1 MTAVTPVSVLRREQP
16 ARRGLPSV
24 ARNYLAALAF
34 AAAVAT
40 IVAGLRPEPVPWKH
54 FVILLLVAPAVQ
66 LFAEHGPGNQVFH
79 SGLAFT
85 VAAVLLLPP
94 ELAVLVC
101 IVQHLPEW
109 ARQRYPWYIQT
120 FNIVNYVLSALAAAL
135 VWRLYGAGAA
145 DTRAAAVAAAACS
158 GAVFVLVNH
167 TLLARMLRYARG
179 RTLSETRLFRVD
191 GLAGS
196 GSLAAIGIVFAFTV
210 DRDPLLAVL
219 VALPL
224 LLVQRALTVP
234 LLRDEASR
242 DHSIAFPHGH
252 RIFATTSKG
261 PARARRPSGSRRSSP
276 SPGGASSPTCG
287 RTRRTRTGSTS
298 APPTRGGRTRAGSGG
313 RSTAARRSSGFR
325 PPRRS
330 TARSRPARAA
340 ATPSSRSTAPV
351 VSTSTTSRSRT
362 SASRDRTTRG
372 RRSRCATRPE
382 SPTPESI
389 GSGTPSTATR
399 PRAGRSTSRT
409 TRSGAGTC
417 SAGRPRSTTRSSCTA
432 HSPARPQVWHSG
444 LRTTSRRPGAATKG
458 SWGTTRS
465 ARSRPRPVRSGRAAA
480 PPSSRR
486 PCTTST

>member
-16 ARRGLPSV
+16 ARRGLPIE
-24 ARNYLAALAF
+24 ARNYLAALAL
-34 AAAVAT
+34 AAAAAT
-40 IVAGLRPEPVPWKH
+40 IAIGLQPEPVPWKH

-135 VWRLYGAGAA
+135 VWRLFGAGTT
-145 DTRAAAVAAAACS
+145 DTGAAAVAAAACC
-158 GAVFVLVNH
+158 GAVFVVVNH

-179 RTLSETRLFRVD
+179 RTLAETRLFSVD

-242 DHSIAFPHGH
+242 DHKTGLLNTRALE
-252 RIFATTSKG
+252 RA
-261 PARARRPSGSRRSSP
+261 AEQELERARRFGRPISVIVCDVDGLREVNNKHGHLAGDAALAAVADTLCAELRDYDL
-276 SPGGASSPTCG
+276 CG
-287 RTRRTRTGSTS
+287 RF
-298 APPTRGGRTRAGSGG
+298 GGDEFVVVLPETALDEALEVAERIDRAL
-313 RSTAARRSSGFR
+313 AARSVATGRDSFPVALSTGVATLTPEHGF
-325 PPRRS
+325 S
-330 TARSRPARAA
+330 LKALLADADATMYKAKAARA
-340 ATPSSRSTAPV
+340 T
-351 VSTSTTSRSRT
+351 
-362 SASRDRTTRG
+362 
-372 RRSRCATRPE
+372 
-382 SPTPESI
+382 
-389 GSGTPSTATR
+389 
-399 PRAGRSTSRT
+399 
-409 TRSGAGTC
+409 
-417 SAGRPRSTTRSSCTA
+417 
-432 HSPARPQVWHSG
+432 G
-444 LRTTSRRPGAATKG
+444 LA
-458 SWGTTRS
+458 
-465 ARSRPRPVRSGRAAA
+465 
-480 PPSSRR
+480 
-486 PCTTST
+486 

>member
-16 ARRGLPSV
+16 ARRGLPIE
-24 ARNYLAALAF
+24 ARNYLAALAL
-34 AAAVAT
+34 AAAAAT
-40 IVAGLRPEPVPWKH
+40 IAIGLQPEPVPWKH

-66 LFAEHGPGNQVFH
+66 RFAEHGPGNQVFH

-135 VWRLYGAGAA
+135 VWRLFGAGTT
-145 DTRAAAVAAAACS
+145 DTGAAAVAAAACC
-158 GAVFVLVNH
+158 GAVFVVVNH

-179 RTLSETRLFRVD
+179 RTLAETRLFSVD

-242 DHSIAFPHGH
+242 DHKTGLLNTRALE
-252 RIFATTSKG
+252 RA
-261 PARARRPSGSRRSSP
+261 AEQELERARRFGRPISVIVCDVDGLREVNNKHGHLAGDAALAAVADTLCDELRDYDL
-276 SPGGASSPTCG
+276 CG
-287 RTRRTRTGSTS
+287 RF
-298 APPTRGGRTRAGSGG
+298 GGDEFVVVLPETALDEALEVAERIDRAL
-313 RSTAARRSSGFR
+313 AARSVATGRDSFPVALSTGVATLTPEHGF
-325 PPRRS
+325 S
-330 TARSRPARAA
+330 LKALLADADATMYKAKAARA
-340 ATPSSRSTAPV
+340 T
-351 VSTSTTSRSRT
+351 
-362 SASRDRTTRG
+362 
-372 RRSRCATRPE
+372 
-382 SPTPESI
+382 
-389 GSGTPSTATR
+389 
-399 PRAGRSTSRT
+399 
-409 TRSGAGTC
+409 
-417 SAGRPRSTTRSSCTA
+417 
-432 HSPARPQVWHSG
+432 G
-444 LRTTSRRPGAATKG
+444 LA
-458 SWGTTRS
+458 
-465 ARSRPRPVRSGRAAA
+465 
-480 PPSSRR
+480 
-486 PCTTST
+486 

>member
-16 ARRGLPSV
+16 ARRGLPIE
-24 ARNYLAALAF
+24 ARNYLAALAL
-34 AAAVAT
+34 AAAAAT
-40 IVAGLRPEPVPWKH
+40 IAIGLQPEPVPWKH

-135 VWRLYGAGAA
+135 VWRLFGAGTT
-145 DTRAAAVAAAACS
+145 DTGAAAVAAAACC
-158 GAVFVLVNH
+158 GAVFVVVNH

-179 RTLSETRLFRVD
+179 RTLAETRLFTVD

-242 DHSIAFPHGH
+242 DHKTGLLNTRALE
-252 RIFATTSKG
+252 RA
-261 PARARRPSGSRRSSP
+261 AEQELERARRFGRPISVIVCDVDGLREVNNKHGHLAGDAALAAVADTLCDELRDYDL
-276 SPGGASSPTCG
+276 CG
-287 RTRRTRTGSTS
+287 RF
-298 APPTRGGRTRAGSGG
+298 GGDEFVVVLPETALDEALEVAERIDRAL
-313 RSTAARRSSGFR
+313 AARSVATGRDSFPVALSTGVATLTPEHGF
-325 PPRRS
+325 S
-330 TARSRPARAA
+330 LKALLADADATMYKAKAARA
-340 ATPSSRSTAPV
+340 T
-351 VSTSTTSRSRT
+351 
-362 SASRDRTTRG
+362 
-372 RRSRCATRPE
+372 
-382 SPTPESI
+382 
-389 GSGTPSTATR
+389 
-399 PRAGRSTSRT
+399 
-409 TRSGAGTC
+409 
-417 SAGRPRSTTRSSCTA
+417 
-432 HSPARPQVWHSG
+432 G
-444 LRTTSRRPGAATKG
+444 LA
-458 SWGTTRS
+458 
-465 ARSRPRPVRSGRAAA
+465 
-480 PPSSRR
+480 
-486 PCTTST
+486 

>member
-16 ARRGLPSV
+16 ARRGLPIE
-24 ARNYLAALAF
+24 ARNYLAALAL
-34 AAAVAT
+34 AAAAAT
-40 IVAGLRPEPVPWKH
+40 IAIGLQPEPVPWKH

-135 VWRLYGAGAA
+135 VWRLFGAGTT
-145 DTRAAAVAAAACS
+145 DTGAAAVAAAACC
-158 GAVFVLVNH
+158 GAVFVVVNH

-179 RTLSETRLFRVD
+179 RTLAETRLFSVD

-234 LLRDEASR
+234 LLRE
-242 DHSIAFPHGH
+242 
-252 RIFATTSKG
+252 
-261 PARARRPSGSRRSSP
+261 RARRFGRPISVIVCDVDGLREVNNKHGHLAGDAALAAVADTLCDELRDYDL
-276 SPGGASSPTCG
+276 CG
-287 RTRRTRTGSTS
+287 RF
-298 APPTRGGRTRAGSGG
+298 GGDEFVVVLPETALDEALEVAERIDRAL
-313 RSTAARRSSGFR
+313 AARSVATGRDSFPVALSTGVATLTPEHGF
-325 PPRRS
+325 S
-330 TARSRPARAA
+330 LKALLADADATMYKAKAARA
-340 ATPSSRSTAPV
+340 T
-351 VSTSTTSRSRT
+351 
-362 SASRDRTTRG
+362 
-372 RRSRCATRPE
+372 
-382 SPTPESI
+382 
-389 GSGTPSTATR
+389 
-399 PRAGRSTSRT
+399 
-409 TRSGAGTC
+409 
-417 SAGRPRSTTRSSCTA
+417 
-432 HSPARPQVWHSG
+432 G
-444 LRTTSRRPGAATKG
+444 LA
-458 SWGTTRS
+458 
-465 ARSRPRPVRSGRAAA
+465 
-480 PPSSRR
+480 
-486 PCTTST
+486 

>member
-16 ARRGLPSV
+16 ARRGLPIE
-24 ARNYLAALAF
+24 ARNYLAALAL
-34 AAAVAT
+34 AAAAAT
-40 IVAGLRPEPVPWKH
+40 IAIGLQPEPVPWKH

-135 VWRLYGAGAA
+135 VWRLFGAGTT
-145 DTRAAAVAAAACS
+145 DTGAAAVAAAACC
-158 GAVFVLVNH
+158 GAVFVVVNH

-179 RTLSETRLFRVD
+179 RTLAETRLFSVD

-242 DHSIAFPHGH
+242 DHKTGLLNTRALE
-252 RIFATTSKG
+252 RA
-261 PARARRPSGSRRSSP
+261 AEQELERARRFGRPISVIVCDVDGLREVNNKHGHLAGDAALARVADLLGHP
-276 SPGGASSPTCG
+276 LRAADAAFRIGGDEFALILPELDRETAEAAV
-287 RTRRTRTGSTS
+287 RRT
-298 APPTRGGRTRAGSGG
+298 AAHLEQMCEAEGRAV
-313 RSTAARRSSGFR
+313 TASFGVAIFGADAHD
-325 PPRRS
+325 PE
-330 TARSRPARAA
+330 ALLRAA
-340 ATPSSRSTAPV
+340 DAAMY
-351 VSTSTTSRSRT
+351 
-362 SASRDRTTRG
+362 A
-372 RRSRCATRPE
+372 AK
-382 SPTPESI
+382 
-389 GSGTPSTATR
+389 
-399 PRAGRSTSRT
+399 
-409 TRSGAGTC
+409 RSGE
-417 SAGRPRSTTRSSCTA
+417 RVR
-432 HSPARPQVWHSG
+432 
-444 LRTTSRRPGAATKG
+444 LAA
-458 SWGTTRS
+458 
-465 ARSRPRPVRSGRAAA
+465 
-480 PPSSRR
+480 
-486 PCTTST
+486 

>member
-1 MTAVTPVSVLRREQP
+1 VTPVSVLRREQP
-16 ARRGLPSV
+16 ARRGLPIE
-24 ARNYLAALAF
+24 ARNYLAALAL
-34 AAAVAT
+34 AAAAAT
-40 IVAGLRPEPVPWKH
+40 IAIGLQPEPVPWKH

-135 VWRLYGAGAA
+135 VWRLFGAGTT
-145 DTRAAAVAAAACS
+145 DTGAAAVAAAACC
-158 GAVFVLVNH
+158 GAVFVVVNH

-179 RTLSETRLFRVD
+179 RTLAETRLFSVD

-242 DHSIAFPHGH
+242 DHKTGLLNTRALE
-252 RIFATTSKG
+252 RA
-261 PARARRPSGSRRSSP
+261 AEQELERARRFGRPISVIVCDVDGLREVNNKHGHLAGDAALAAVADTLCDELRDYDL
-276 SPGGASSPTCG
+276 CG
-287 RTRRTRTGSTS
+287 RF
-298 APPTRGGRTRAGSGG
+298 GGDEFVVVLPETALDEALEVAERIDRAL
-313 RSTAARRSSGFR
+313 AARSVATGRDSFPVALSTGVATLTPEHGF
-325 PPRRS
+325 S
-330 TARSRPARAA
+330 LKALLADADATMYKAKAARA
-340 ATPSSRSTAPV
+340 T
-351 VSTSTTSRSRT
+351 
-362 SASRDRTTRG
+362 
-372 RRSRCATRPE
+372 
-382 SPTPESI
+382 
-389 GSGTPSTATR
+389 
-399 PRAGRSTSRT
+399 
-409 TRSGAGTC
+409 
-417 SAGRPRSTTRSSCTA
+417 
-432 HSPARPQVWHSG
+432 G
-444 LRTTSRRPGAATKG
+444 LA
-458 SWGTTRS
+458 
-465 ARSRPRPVRSGRAAA
+465 
-480 PPSSRR
+480 
-486 PCTTST
+486 

>member
-16 ARRGLPSV
+16 ARRGLPIE
-24 ARNYLAALAF
+24 ARNYLAALA
-34 AAAVAT
+34 AAAAT
-40 IVAGLRPEPVPWKH
+40 IAIGLQPEPVPWKH

-135 VWRLYGAGAA
+135 VWRLFGAGTT
-145 DTRAAAVAAAACS
+145 DTGAAAVAAAACC
-158 GAVFVLVNH
+158 GAVFVVVNH

-179 RTLSETRLFRVD
+179 RTLAETRLFSVD

-242 DHSIAFPHGH
+242 DHKTGLLNTRALE
-252 RIFATTSKG
+252 RA
-261 PARARRPSGSRRSSP
+261 AEQELERARRFGRPISVIVCDVDGLREVNNKHGHLAGDAALAAVADTLCDELRDYDL
-276 SPGGASSPTCG
+276 CG
-287 RTRRTRTGSTS
+287 RF
-298 APPTRGGRTRAGSGG
+298 GGDEFVVVLPETALDEALEVAERIDRAL
-313 RSTAARRSSGFR
+313 AARSVATGRDSFPVALSTGVATLTPEHGF
-325 PPRRS
+325 S
-330 TARSRPARAA
+330 LKALLADADATMYKAKAARA
-340 ATPSSRSTAPV
+340 T
-351 VSTSTTSRSRT
+351 
-362 SASRDRTTRG
+362 
-372 RRSRCATRPE
+372 
-382 SPTPESI
+382 
-389 GSGTPSTATR
+389 
-399 PRAGRSTSRT
+399 
-409 TRSGAGTC
+409 
-417 SAGRPRSTTRSSCTA
+417 
-432 HSPARPQVWHSG
+432 G
-444 LRTTSRRPGAATKG
+444 LA
-458 SWGTTRS
+458 
-465 ARSRPRPVRSGRAAA
+465 
-480 PPSSRR
+480 
-486 PCTTST
+486 

>member
-16 ARRGLPSV
+16 ARRGLPIE
-24 ARNYLAALAF
+24 ARNYLAALAL
-34 AAAVAT
+34 AAAAAT
-40 IVAGLRPEPVPWKH
+40 IAIGLQPEPVPWKH

-135 VWRLYGAGAA
+135 VWRLFGAGTT
-145 DTRAAAVAAAACS
+145 DTGAAAVAAAACC
-158 GAVFVLVNH
+158 GAVFVVVNH

-179 RTLSETRLFRVD
+179 RTLAETRLFSVD

-242 DHSIAFPHGH
+242 DHKTGLLNTRALE
-252 RIFATTSKG
+252 RA
-261 PARARRPSGSRRSSP
+261 AEQELERARRFGRPISVIVCDVDGLREVNNKHGHLAGDAALAAVADTLCDELRDYDL
-276 SPGGASSPTCG
+276 CG
-287 RTRRTRTGSTS
+287 RF
-298 APPTRGGRTRAGSGG
+298 GGDEFVVVLPETALDEALEVAERIDRAL
-313 RSTAARRSSGFR
+313 AARSVATGRDSFPVALSTGVATLTPEHGF
-325 PPRRS
+325 S
-330 TARSRPARAA
+330 LKALLADADATMYKAKAARA
-340 ATPSSRSTAPV
+340 T
-351 VSTSTTSRSRT
+351 
-362 SASRDRTTRG
+362 
-372 RRSRCATRPE
+372 
-382 SPTPESI
+382 
-389 GSGTPSTATR
+389 
-399 PRAGRSTSRT
+399 
-409 TRSGAGTC
+409 
-417 SAGRPRSTTRSSCTA
+417 
-432 HSPARPQVWHSG
+432 G
-444 LRTTSRRPGAATKG
+444 LA
-458 SWGTTRS
+458 
-465 ARSRPRPVRSGRAAA
+465 
-480 PPSSRR
+480 
-486 PCTTST
+486 

>member
-16 ARRGLPSV
+16 ARRGLPIE
-24 ARNYLAALAF
+24 ARNYLAALAL
-34 AAAVAT
+34 AAAAAT
-40 IVAGLRPEPVPWKH
+40 IAIGLQPEPVPWKH

-135 VWRLYGAGAA
+135 VWRLFGAGTT
-145 DTRAAAVAAAACS
+145 DTGAAAVAAAACC
-158 GAVFVLVNH
+158 GAVFVVVNH

-179 RTLSETRLFRVD
+179 RTLAETRLFSVD

-242 DHSIAFPHGH
+242 DHKTGLLNTRALE
-252 RIFATTSKG
+252 RA
-261 PARARRPSGSRRSSP
+261 AEQELERARRFGRPISVIVCDVDGLREVNNKHGHLAGDAALAAVADTLCDELRDYDL
-276 SPGGASSPTCG
+276 CG
-287 RTRRTRTGSTS
+287 RF
-298 APPTRGGRTRAGSGG
+298 GGDEFVVVLPETALDEALEVAERSDRAL
-313 RSTAARRSSGFR
+313 AARSVATGRDSF
-325 PPRRS
+325 PVALS
-330 TARSRPARAA
+330 TGVATLTPEHVFSLKALLADADATMYKAKAARA
-340 ATPSSRSTAPV
+340 T
-351 VSTSTTSRSRT
+351 
-362 SASRDRTTRG
+362 
-372 RRSRCATRPE
+372 
-382 SPTPESI
+382 
-389 GSGTPSTATR
+389 
-399 PRAGRSTSRT
+399 
-409 TRSGAGTC
+409 
-417 SAGRPRSTTRSSCTA
+417 
-432 HSPARPQVWHSG
+432 G
-444 LRTTSRRPGAATKG
+444 LA
-458 SWGTTRS
+458 
-465 ARSRPRPVRSGRAAA
+465 
-480 PPSSRR
+480 
-486 PCTTST
+486 